1 MRRWGITLAVVGV
14 LMLVAGA
21 VLRFYL
27 VPRQEVLPADTHD
40 SVTYTGNLTTLDVAA
55 LMRGGQDAVVQ
66 LPVTVDRTLE
76 VLQTSGDKAR
86 VSDTAIMKSDRGTV
100 PPSLARTEYFYSI
113 DRKSLEVIPNFTGK
127 PVSTDA
133 KGLVVSFPIGTEK
146 KSYTGWVAEA
156 AASGTVEYVGES
168 QLKGLTVYQ
177 FEGTLTKALAA
188 PPSGAPAS
196 LPKAQLPALAKAI
209 DLPAA
214 MQQQL
219 ARALGSMPDPIP
231 LTYAFTE
238 GDSYSVEPDTGAIV
252 DMTRNIRI
260 TAGIT
265 GLPLQPIPVL
275 ALGLKYDGASITT
288 MADKA
293 KDARSA
299 VQLYGTWL
307 PIGLGVLGLICLG
320 LSVPMLRRRPEGG
333 TGHSTPSAPERH
345 PSPVG

>member
-1 MRRWGITLAVVGV
+1 MRRWGYTLAVAGV

-21 VLRFYL
+21 VLRFYV
-27 VPRQEVLPADTHD
+27 VPREQVLPADTND

-55 LMRGGQDAVVQ
+55 LMRGSQNAVVQ
-66 LPVTVDRTLE
+66 LPVTVDRTLK

-86 VSDTAIMKSDRGTV
+86 VSDTATMRSAQGTV
-100 PPSLARTEYFYSI
+100 PPSLARSEYFYAI
-113 DRKSLEVIPNFTGK
+113 DRKSLEVVPNFTDQ
-127 PVSTDA
+127 PVAGDA
-133 KGLVVSFPIGTEK
+133 KGLVVGFPIGTEK

-156 AASGTVEYVGES
+156 AASGTVKYVRES

-177 FEGTLTKALAA
+177 FEGMLTHPLSA

-209 DLPAA
+209 GLPAA

-219 ARALGSMPDPIP
+219 GQALGALPDPIP

-238 GDSYSVEPDTGAIV
+238 GDSYSVEPDTGVIV

-260 TAGIT
+260 TAGIS

-275 ALGLKYDGASITT
+275 AVGLRYDGGSITT

-293 KDARSA
+293 KDARSQI
-299 VQLYGTWL
+299 QLYGTWL
-307 PIGLGVLGLICLG
+307 PIGLGALGLVCLG
-320 LSVPMLRRRPEGG
+320 LAVPMLRRRPDGG
-333 TGHSTPSAPERH
+333 TGHATPSAPERH